1 MIWGKTA
8 PSRAGWR
15 AALLL
20 GRMAPSQDRPGVR
33 PAKRRP
39 PGSATPIDRPSTWRS
54 RISVAGRRCAQLV
67 KHHQG
72 ALARRV
78 GARPVVAA
86 EGGGDRQAVG
96 ALGVGVQ
103 GEGSLGIGP
112 GLIGVAPYESK
123 LAQLQKALELHDP
136 DVLDLVLE
144 PGHGVEIAQRLP
156 APSHG
161 GGVE

>member
-1 MIWGKTA
+1 MAGCFAPGPDGAESGPTGSPRRKTT
-8 PSRAGWR
+8 
-15 AALLL
+15 AARL
-20 GRMAPSQDRPGVR
+20 RN
-33 PAKRRP
+33 
-39 PGSATPIDRPSTWRS
+39 TDRPSLDLAKQDLCR
-54 RISVAGRRCAQLV
+54 GFGRCAQLV

-72 ALARRV
+72 ALARCV

-96 ALGVGVQ
+96 ALGVWVQ

-156 APSHG
+156 APSRG